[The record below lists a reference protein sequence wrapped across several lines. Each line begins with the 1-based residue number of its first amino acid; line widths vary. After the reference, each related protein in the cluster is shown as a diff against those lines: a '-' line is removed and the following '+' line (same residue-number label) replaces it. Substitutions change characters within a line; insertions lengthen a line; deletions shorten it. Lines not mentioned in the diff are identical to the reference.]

1 MPESKKPAKTG
12 ADTKVPVVAIGASAG
27 GLEPITQ
34 IVAGLD
40 ASFPAAVVVAL
51 HLSPHHESRLAN
63 ILEHDVQLQV
73 DTVRNGDVL
82 QPGWVYVVPPNRNVE
97 IVDGA
102 FVTSPAAK
110 GPYPKPSVDLLF
122 RSLAASHAE
131 YAIGVVLSGTGSDG
145 AAGVR
150 ALKLAGGVTIVQDP
164 ETATYDG
171 MPLAAVGTDCV
182 DLVADA
188 AKLAEVITS
197 VVSSPIE
204 PQLPAGSQRER
215 QLRQIID
222 CLKAVRGV
230 DFSYT
235 KPSTL
240 YRRIARRCS
249 LNADQDLAPY
259 IERLQQDPDEARAL
273 ANSILISV
281 TAFFRDKEV
290 WLAVREELKK
300 QLAAH
305 PTGEPFRAWVPAC
318 ATGEEAY
325 TLAMILLDLTQSMDS
340 PPSITIFAT
349 DLAEHAVE
357 IARTG
362 IYTSDS
368 LANLP
373 AGYRDRFLAQSGD
386 GYRVRSRVRQITVFS
401 VHNLISDPP
410 FSKLDVVS
418 CRNFLIYLKNDY
430 QRAILELMHY
440 ALKPRGMLVL
450 GSTESTSTAEGRFVA
465 ISETHRIYRRD
476 QTVERFPSRFK
487 SQIDAPFRAAQ
498 TPARRAG
505 MALAPE
511 SLQTAA
517 QIALA
522 NYATPRWVVVDE
534 HDIVKFI
541 SAEARA
547 LIRAPTGPAI
557 MRIHDVLANGLDLE
571 LRGVLYRARRERKPV
586 TGSRVN
592 CQLADGWRSV
602 TPHAIPLDGEFE
614 RSLLLMF
621 ELREMRSAEAE
632 RRVQESLPDS
642 LDSDYVRALESRV
655 EILRQDMQSMAEELE
670 TSNEELQSQS
680 EELQSS
686 NEELQS
692 MNEQLLT
699 SNEELQ
705 SSNEELI
712 TVNEELRQRGGEMD
726 VLTASWDAVGSYV
739 DDVIIV
745 VDAAARVRLLIGP
758 EERLYAEGAV
768 RQSSDRFWSL
778 PWRSGFM
785 PMLSAVR
792 KRLEREE
799 DGPLHLR
806 LEDEQA
812 ECDLRAIDWSSP
824 DIRAVVL
831 RIRWARASIS
841 DPG

>member
-1 MPESKKPAKTG
+1 MSDSNKPAQIG
-12 ADTKVPVVAIGASAG
+12 REERVPVVAIGASAG
-27 GLEPITQ
+27 GLDPITQ
-34 IVAGLD
+34 IVSGLEPE
-40 ASFPAAVVVAL
+40 FPAAVVVAM
-51 HLSPHHESRLAN
+51 HLSPHHESKLAN
-63 ILEHDVQLQV
+63 ILKHDVRLQV
-73 DTVRNGDVL
+73 DTVHDGDVL

-97 IVDGA
+97 IVDGT
-102 FVTSPAAK
+102 FVTSPAAT

-150 ALKLAGGVTIVQDP
+150 ALKLAGGVTIAQDP
-164 ETATYDG
+164 VTSTYDG
-171 MPLAAVGTDCV
+171 MPLAAIATDCV

-188 AKLAEVITS
+188 AQLAEVITS
-197 VVSSPIE
+197 VVTSPLE
-204 PQLPAGSQRER
+204 PPLPTGSQREH
-215 QLRQIID
+215 QLRQIIE
-222 CLKAVRGV
+222 CLKTARGV

-259 IERLQQDPDEARAL
+259 IERLQQDPEEARAL

-290 WLAVREELKK
+290 WTTVREVLCE

-305 PTGEPFRAWVPAC
+305 PAGEPFRAWVPAC

-325 TLAMILLDLTQSMDS
+325 TLAMILADLTQDMEN
-340 PPSITIFAT
+340 PPSMTIFAT

-357 IARTG
+357 VARAG
-362 IYTSDS
+362 YYTSDALSS
-368 LANLP
+368 LP
-373 AGYRDRFLAQSGD
+373 MGYRDRFLAQSGD
-386 GYRVRSRVRQITVFS
+386 GYRVRSRIRQMTVFS

-410 FSKLDVVS
+410 FSKIDFVS
-418 CRNFLIYLKNDY
+418 CRNFLIYLKNEY
-430 QRAILELMHY
+430 QRSILELLHY
-440 ALKPRGMLVL
+440 ALKPHGVLLL
-450 GSTESTSTAEGRFVA
+450 GSTESTSTAEGRFA
-465 ISETHRIYRRD
+465 PIAETQRIFRRD
-476 QTVERFPSRFK
+476 RTVERFPTRFK
-487 SQIDAPFRAAQ
+487 SQIDAPFRTAYP
-498 TPARRAG
+498 PARRGAA
-505 MALAPE
+505 ALAPE
-511 SLQTAA
+511 SLQIAA
-517 QIALA
+517 QVALA
-522 NYATPRWVVVDE
+522 SYASPNWVVVDE

-541 SAEARA
+541 SPDARA

-557 MRIHDVLANGLDLE
+557 MRIHDVLADGLDLE

-592 CQLADGWRSV
+592 CKLAEGWRGV
-602 TPHAIPLDGEFE
+602 TPHVVPLTGEFE
-614 RSLLLMF
+614 RSQVLLF
-621 ELREMRSAEAE
+621 EIRQLRGEEADLKA
-632 RRVQESLPDS
+632 QEYAQDDPENE
-642 LDSDYVRALESRV
+642 YVKALENRV
-655 EILRQDMQSMAEELE
+655 ELLRQDMQSMAEELE

-712 TVNEELRQRGGEMD
+712 TVNEELRQRGREMD
-726 VLTASWDAVGSYV
+726 VLTACWDAVRGYV
-739 DDVIIV
+739 DDAILV
-745 VDAAARVRLLIGP
+745 VDAAARIRLIMGP
-758 EERLYAEGAV
+758 EQRLYVEGAL

-778 PWRSGFM
+778 PWRPGFM
-785 PMLSAVR
+785 TMLGAIR
-792 KRLEREE
+792 DRLEGKETE
-799 DGPLHLR
+799 PLQLR

-812 ECDLRAIDWSSP
+812 DCDLRLLDWGSLETQ
-824 DIRAVVL
+824 AVVV
-831 RIRWARASIS
+831 RIRWTS
-841 DPG
+841 

>member
-1 MPESKKPAKTG
+1 MPESNKPAKIG
-12 ADTKVPVVAIGASAG
+12 PDTKVPIVAVGASAG

-290 WLAVREELKK
+290 WLAVREELRK

-305 PTGEPFRAWVPAC
+305 PAGEPFRAWVPAC

-325 TLAMILLDLTQSMDS
+325 TLAMILLDLTQSMDN
-340 PPSITIFAT
+340 PPSLTIFAT

-357 IARTG
+357 TARMG
-362 IYTSDS
+362 YYTSDAVTS
-368 LANLP
+368 LP
-373 AGYRDRFLAQSGD
+373 TGYRDRFLVQSGD
-386 GYRVRSRVRQITVFS
+386 GYQVRSRIRQITVFS

-410 FSKLDVVS
+410 FSKLDFVS
-418 CRNFLIYLKNDY
+418 CRNFLIYLKNEY
-430 QRAILELMHY
+430 QRSILELMHY
-440 ALKPRGMLVL
+440 ALKPRGVL
-450 GSTESTSTAEGRFVA
+450 LLGATESTSTAEGRFVP
-465 ISETHRIYRRD
+465 ISESHRIYRRD

-487 SQIDAPFRAAQ
+487 SQIDVPFRAAY
-498 TPARRAG
+498 PPPRRSAT
-505 MALAPE
+505 ALAPE

-517 QIALA
+517 QVALA
-522 NYATPRWVVVDE
+522 SYASPSWVVVDE

-541 SAEARA
+541 SAEARS

-557 MRIHDVLANGLDLE
+557 LRIHDVLVEGLDLE
-571 LRGVLYRARRERKPV
+571 LRGVLYRARRERKAI
-586 TGSRVN
+586 TGSRVS

-602 TPHAIPLDGEFE
+602 TPHAIPLTGEFE
-614 RSLLLMF
+614 RSLVLLF
-621 ELREMRSAEAE
+621 EIRLMRSEESDQRE
-632 RRVQESLPDS
+632 REQSPDS
-642 LDSDYVRALESRV
+642 PDNDYVRALESRV

-726 VLTASWDAVGSYV
+726 ALTACWDAVQSYV
-739 DDVIIV
+739 DDVIMV
-745 VDAAARVRLLIGP
+745 VDASARIRLVMGP
-758 EERLYAEGAV
+758 EDRLYAEGGS

-785 PMLSAVR
+785 PMLGAIR

-799 DGPLHLR
+799 EGPLHLH
-806 LEDEQA
+806 LEEEQA
-812 ECDLRAIDWSSP
+812 DCDLRPLDWSSEETQ
-824 DIRAVVL
+824 AVVL
-831 RIRWARASIS
+831 RIRWT
-841 DPG
+841 D